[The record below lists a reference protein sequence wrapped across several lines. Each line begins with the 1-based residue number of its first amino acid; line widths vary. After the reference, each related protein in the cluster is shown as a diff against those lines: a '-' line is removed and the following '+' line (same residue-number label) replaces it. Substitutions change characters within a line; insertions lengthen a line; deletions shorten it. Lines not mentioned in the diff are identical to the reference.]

1 MAEGGIEAELQRL
14 TDHGYVALQPGE
26 QAGLEALFGMPPDM
40 RFTELAEA
48 G

>member
-26 QAGLEALFGMPPDM
+26 QAGLEALLGTPPDVP
-40 RFTELAEA
+40 FTELADA